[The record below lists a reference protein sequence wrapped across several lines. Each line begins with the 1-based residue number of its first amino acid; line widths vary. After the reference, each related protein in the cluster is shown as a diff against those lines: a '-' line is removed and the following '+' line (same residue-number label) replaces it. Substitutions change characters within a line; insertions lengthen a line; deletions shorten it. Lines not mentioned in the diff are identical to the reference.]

1 MKLLEAMKQKSSS
14 EASQE
19 AETWLLWSDQ
29 PSREARTHTMGKKRK
44 LNGTEVSGA
53 GPEDSTIFR
62 HVSMVSGEWAVSR
75 VNYWLAA
82 AFR

>member
-1 MKLLEAMKQKSSS
+1 
-14 EASQE
+14 
-19 AETWLLWSDQ
+19 
-29 PSREARTHTMGKKRK
+29 MGKKRK

-53 GPEDSTIFR
+53 GPEDSAIFR